1 MPTRRADIAGLLG
14 ALGLCYAV
22 AGIGGY
28 ATSQSVKTWYAALER
43 PPVTPPDWVFGPV
56 WTLLYTLMAIA
67 AWRVWRRQDPAPA
80 PMRRLGLGLFAGQLA
95 LNLLWSFIFFAWQMI
110 HAAAVE
116 VVVLWLLIVATTW
129 AFARVDRVAAW
140 LMAPYIAWVAYASML
155 NIWIAIL
162 N

>member
-22 AGIGGY
+22 AGIGGW
-28 ATSQSVKTWYAALER
+28 ATSQSVKTWYATLER
-43 PPVTPPDWVFGPV
+43 PPITPPDWVFGPA

-67 AWRVWRRQDPAPA
+67 AWRVWRRQDLAHA

-140 LMAPYIAWVAYASML
+140 LMTPYIAWVAYASML

>member
-1 MPTRRADIAGLLG
+1 
-14 ALGLCYAV
+14 
-22 AGIGGY
+22 
-28 ATSQSVKTWYAALER
+28 
-43 PPVTPPDWVFGPV
+43 
-56 WTLLYTLMAIA
+56 
-67 AWRVWRRQDPAPA
+67 
-80 PMRRLGLGLFAGQLA
+80 
-95 LNLLWSFIFFAWQMI
+95 
-110 HAAAVE
+110 